1 MKIVSFIIAFL
12 AVFLSFLIVSAAP
25 FAYITNSS
33 SNNVSIIDT
42 STDAVVATVAVGN
55 GPSGVAVNSSGT
67 RAYVVNT
74 TDGTVSVINTTTNT
88 VIATIGVGLG
98 PIGVAVNT
106 AGTKLYVAN
115 SISNTVSVI
124 DTSTNNIITSIAVG
138 SAPHGIAV
146 NSADTRTYVSNNLS
160 GTVSV
165 IDNTINAVIA
175 TVVVGNGPE
184 GLDINPSGTRVYVA
198 NTNSNTISVIDTSTN
213 LVMANTAVGT
223 NPKTV
228 IVNPAGTRTYV
239 TNNFAGAA
247 GTVSVIDAYTNLTVG
262 LPISVGNG
270 PIGASINPLGTKVYV
285 VNNVSGTVSV
295 IDTTTNN
302 VTASLIVGNNPIAFG
317 KFIDGPPMV
326 ISTSPTADA
335 IGVATGAVIQAT
347 FSKDMDASTIN
358 AGTFTMSGGVNGSV
372 TYNSTTMTATFS
384 PSTSLAETT
393 TYTATIT
400 TGVKDSMGVNMV
412 DNFTWN
418 FRTRDTADSSVFI
431 SCFIA
436 TAAYGSPLDPHV
448 AVLRNFRD
456 KYLLTNPIGK
466 TFCQF
471 YYRHSP
477 PIADF
482 IRRHE
487 KLKTVTR
494 WVLEPIIYVIEYPF
508 ILVFIAI
515 IGAGMRICRRR
526 LV

>member
-1 MKIVSFIIAFL
+1 
-12 AVFLSFLIVSAAP
+12 
-25 FAYITNSS
+25 
-33 SNNVSIIDT
+33 
-42 STDAVVATVAVGN
+42 
-55 GPSGVAVNSSGT
+55 
-67 RAYVVNT
+67 
-74 TDGTVSVINTTTNT
+74 
-88 VIATIGVGLG
+88 
-98 PIGVAVNT
+98 
-106 AGTKLYVAN
+106 
-115 SISNTVSVI
+115 
-124 DTSTNNIITSIAVG
+124 
-138 SAPHGIAV
+138 
-146 NSADTRTYVSNNLS
+146 
-160 GTVSV
+160 
-165 IDNTINAVIA
+165 
-175 TVVVGNGPE
+175 
-184 GLDINPSGTRVYVA
+184 VA

-213 LVMANTAVGT
+213 LVMANTVVGT

-228 IVNPAGTRTYV
+228 IVNPAGTMAYV
-239 TNNFAGAA
+239 TNNFAGAG
-247 GTVSVIDAYTNLTVG
+247 GTVSVIDASTNLTVG

-270 PIGASINPLGTKVYV
+270 PIGVSINPLGTKVYV
-285 VNNVSGTVSV
+285 VNNVPGTVSV

-326 ISTSPTADA
+326 ISTSPTPDA

-358 AGTFTMSGGVNGSV
+358 ASTFTMSGGVNGSV

-400 TGVKDSMGVNMV
+400 SGVKDSMGVNMV

-466 TFCQF
+466 IFCQF